1 MKKNLLSVFAVVL
14 TVFCGIFLSCEVGLG
29 DSIDTK
35 VPKVEINSPSADYI
49 VRDEFTISGT
59 WSDDG
64 ELKDIDVVLTNTSTK
79 KKYPEND
86 SFKATIIKEGGKDGG
101 NWTCKINPLSESKIP
116 DGSYEVSVT
125 AIDTAGNKSGA
136 TRGFVI
142 DNTPP
147 LLSLTR
153 PSTKFSDDGS
163 SADSYGQDFSITGS
177 VMDSSNV
184 DSIEVEIYSAEGDD
198 KDQLKKTV
206 TLKNVPPTIDL
217 SVAKWGSETY
227 ESIYGTDKN
236 AGTKKYW
243 CKISVYDSARKIPE
257 EDGDKGNG
265 AAYFYLNNE
274 ISSDVIQTV
283 KLTNAYYILNGTY
296 DVTDE
301 NREIVEKVKSALSQ
315 KQLQKAV
322 FSLNPLNNP
331 SYELSGYTG
340 LYDLKNASGSN
351 QEKGYLN
358 DSSCELMNKTK
369 QTVNISAGLDQIPLD
384 KDTIGIF
391 LQECDKNGNIIENAE
406 KITLLAP
413 WKGQKDSDGNRKILN
428 ELSEEQRSERES
440 KITPVGSYAYKV
452 IVEVNSVIHPELK
465 AGKYYVLGVDCYD
478 QNDNEA
484 NNAGNEY
491 AFKLSATAA
500 APVVKIDGEK
510 SFYANKEFELSG
522 TATVSQ
528 DDLEIELFAYI
539 DSTENEFFASSA
551 DGRINFDKNTGKFS
565 LNVPKSVFEGKSA
578 FTVFVQA
585 GIKSVDG
592 NRGTDQVQV
601 NFDDEAPV
609 ISEISVTPIL
619 EEDNEEVVNGIITVK
634 ANITDNG
641 IINRIEYS
649 LMLENGEES
658 ERIPVSNI
666 SSSGFTVDTT
676 KFEDNKK
683 LTIRIYANDT
693 SGNEGIKTK
702 TVKINQSSDRPKI
715 KFSNIDDKI
724 KTVAEI
730 KNGQKNI
737 FGTDNN
743 HTLIGSVE
751 DDDGIK
757 TIKIF
762 YQKVDVEQVV
772 SGNEIEWN
780 ENSATVIKID
790 AAGSTSF
797 TLKIDSLP
805 KDEGAY
811 LVKVFAED
819 KLSQTSYSTGSS
831 GPFLIAVDNGAP
843 QLAVSNVSGAFQAAN
858 SQFTIT
864 GSIDDSSAEIRC
876 YSDAACSGEGSLIAI
891 SKNAGSDGRFS
902 WNFEEKTGS
911 EGKTLWFK
919 AEDCFGQ
926 SSKQKFSYIVDT
938 LPPKFTIE
946 SVNGESFKDA
956 EKDEAGF
963 VRKYGNNKN
972 YFTLRGTVTDPSEK
986 ADKTDCSGLGESFFY
1001 ILSEN
1006 EPEKDEKGF
1015 YKNVA
1020 SIWKKCAISA
1030 TNAGFEWS
1038 APIDLSSYKE
1048 NVPYTVYLAAI
1059 DNAGNV
1065 SKISENPSA
1074 KIIITLDSESP
1085 EIKTFE
1091 KFEPTK
1097 LVLKARDSG
1106 SGIKDVK
1113 FLRNG
1118 TTVQK
1123 TPEKTTETVTEADS
1137 TTKEFEVYTFI
1148 LEKED
1153 VPEGTSRFRVEVTD
1167 KAGNTKSSDDIEIK
1181 NFAPSLSL
1189 VTDADSNEQ
1198 KNKFLY
1204 SNKDIIVTA
1213 SVKDENQIASLVWR
1227 EGEKISGNVAI
1238 EKNNKK
1244 QELKI
1249 TIPAPA
1255 TDCGETTRIFT
1266 ATNVYGLSSEAEVKY
1281 IFDVTKPEF
1290 KAEYEIDG
1298 NQKYSLFGKSGAQV
1312 KMNAR
1317 DFAEIWFNS
1326 TSLILD
1332 GCFEEATSGIK
1343 SIRYELKNK
1352 DGTILSQGTSLNGS
1366 EKGNFKFFNITV
1378 SDFENSTENH
1388 LKLYA
1393 SDKAGNE
1400 QTAEWIIKV
1409 DSKNPELKENS
1420 LFVDGIIEDA
1430 DKKLSNGK
1438 NDVVIKGSVFDE
1450 LSGIS
1455 KVQLSLDNGK
1465 FEKDAV
1471 LSESEEI
1478 NEKNFEFTVLS
1489 AELSA
1494 GNKTVYAKIFD
1505 NAGNSPEIKL
1515 FDLVIDKKSPTVT
1528 FISPKD
1534 ADSEAKGIQV
1544 NKTITLKGSA
1554 DDKDDF
1560 GDGRFDKVTRIF
1572 YSTDKNSAIENWN
1585 DLKLEIN
1592 GDSNWSAE
1600 FDTAQLSDG
1609 KYFFKAEA
1617 VDKVGNVG
1625 YSEPLE
1631 LEIDQNSDRP
1641 TIKIISLETSGQIV
1655 SNSKISGSVS
1665 DDDGIDGLYY
1675 STDSADLEKTPE
1687 QSSGWK
1693 KLELSSDK
1701 TWSFELLDE
1710 GNYDIYFYAKDLEG
1724 GIFYTKNAGK
1734 LERPFI
1740 QFNSSE
1746 KSDNQNPVR
1755 ISLDKTAPSLKNI
1768 RCAVSSG
1775 TELPIE
1781 ESVWKDPYNFG
1792 INLGNN
1798 SPYLFVQFEIEENVS
1813 MNDSAFDDVK
1823 LSLGNKVLD
1832 LTGKLERT
1840 GDLSSDGKLSYTV
1853 RALDSRNFN
1862 VEGKNTITVTA
1873 TDKSGRTSSKDFN
1886 ATIDNA
1892 APSVSI
1898 DENSIENITGK
1909 CAITGKG
1916 SDPSGISIFNYLIP
1930 TKEQVKTGVTKN
1942 SEGWIPLRTSTG
1954 ETINDYSEPLK
1965 EPQWKI
1971 EFNSS
1976 SFDKPENLESLI
1988 YYATAKNADGS
1999 LKYAEEISGDKNKVN
2014 VPVYFYVEDAT
2025 GNAEVVK
2032 EKIPV
2037 NVRGGI
2043 PTVEVTSHEDF
2054 AKTGSTVILQGSAD
2068 DDEKISSV
2076 RITKVEYS
2084 IDGEITDSTDWK
2096 PIDDLFGTGIVVKGN
2111 ILENPAQIIAEGTR
2125 NWKAGIDVSK
2135 IENKEGAI
2143 KALRFTVESYD
2154 ENGTSSSLAY
2164 PGADSAK
2171 ICQIRIYV
2179 DSGVPGVEK
2188 AYIVGFAS
2196 QPTDIDDIPVWEK
2209 SYSAGMCFSGK
2220 KAKFWYLKTVVT
2232 DDSSMIDVG
2241 LRMQSGNG
2249 YIPAM
2254 KEFESSE
2261 SEVASSNG
2269 TITFGAKTAEYTVFI
2284 PIDVTKEG
2292 NVYATLSLNDGQH
2305 SEVETNYA
2313 FKIDNTAP
2321 TLYSTDNKN
2330 LSAENSENLR
2340 LTSRGENVGL
2350 VNVIENSD
2358 GSYTFGDEIEESGS
2372 SLDFVAVYFKK
2383 PANAEF
2389 GTMERIFNPLFA
2401 TTENQNNKTEIADVK
2416 TDGKVYINS
2425 ENLPALYK
2433 KVTVENSKTDDGK
2446 SKITFAGLGSDFNI
2460 NGKNWNSEISKFGL
2474 VKINGTYH
2482 RISEIEGDS
2491 AIIEDELS
2499 AGETEAEFIYA
2510 LLIDHEVME
2519 GFDST
2524 SETGVSNDDG
2534 DGLVE
2539 MVKRSGSKYKW
2550 TASVY
2555 SDNIPDGPAEIH
2567 VVAFDQAGNSNYG
2580 YVKTSIQNNRPRI
2593 SRVMLATDLNGNGK
2607 FDFYNEKTSILNDL
2621 SDDKTVTSGTQFG
2634 EFVFYSTLKQEN
2646 GSSNKAG
2653 DALAKVTLSGRTFK
2667 IKKDLLVLPEFVG
2680 GNGELGYT
2688 YSLENSKEVVL
2699 PVSGDVAELART
2711 SEELKLADKEGT
2723 EQSAESLIQ
2732 TKDAQK
2738 YGGVFLKMDEN
2749 DPKIVKLDDGSTKYL
2764 AFTFWDKT
2772 NETKPGTDSLWAM
2785 INIPAIIDVKDTE
2798 KPNGTIKPFWWNSK
2812 EDSSFVYDDDGQ
2824 PLGHIDLPG
2833 TGETKPGVSGEVF
2846 INGTSFDDTR
2856 IGEIHIVK
2864 PDGIAGAEGDVKIIW
2879 NENGEWKVS
2888 DGAEIL
2894 SEEEPSQDG
2903 HTVTW
2908 RYKIDMTPY
2917 GIATDKSVKTYVVDA
2932 QKNTQDISSESQQTT
2947 EENPTS
2953 VYKMDFVPYIKS
2965 IYPAVSGSAN
2975 RSRLGKFPVRAGEDM
2990 VIEGMNFAEG
3000 ESYTVNFYKSK
3011 TTADEKT
3018 VVGDAVAAE
3027 TETGTILTAGQIT
3040 VKAPEYSR
3048 WVEVVVGGVATR
3060 NNTNENSGC
3069 NIEEGYVAGAKN
3081 EANKIDN
3088 GFSKANKAGTNF
3100 WTDDRYISV
3109 WNVGTTFDGS
3119 INPHSGVVKKIS
3131 YKNSGTATGSTTTGD
3146 EVGGGAFYNQAG
3158 TNSNLRISRGQH
3170 DRYFSAWS
3178 SNDLKIYGYLSTVGT
3193 KDNVISKNSEASFQA
3208 PGVDQMDYVIV
3219 NGMPYYVMQDNFI
3232 GGDSASVWGPGLFLS
3247 REGMNFD
3254 MSKFQKGNTIEESDT
3269 FAIIERQGSSGAA
3282 AKRDSSSGYDSV
3294 MYQFKNPRIAGAYV
3308 GDETMKYANASTAA
3322 TGVDYIYVSYYDS
3335 YARCLK
3341 FAGYEVA
3348 HNIDK
3353 DNMTELYKW
3362 GNVAEYC
3369 GINPVVHSAPNKSN
3383 AYNSVTESNHMT
3395 DGKTVVAGF
3404 DTTVSNPT
3412 KFKEEAGEW
3421 NDIMVDNTSTSP
3433 IPVIIYYNKTKKCLE
3448 IARGKQSFPIHDGN
3462 IVTKSSDGTDNTG
3475 GITGWTKSTIKPNGA
3490 GDFGRYVSAAMDEA
3504 GNIHAA
3510 AVDASK
3516 NKVYYLY
3523 IKKFGDSYLLD
3534 SSAVIG
3540 TSSGCWTDIEL
3551 TNGGI
3556 STGAKTTTAAKTITS
3571 AVKPVISWINK
3582 GLLDSSEAVQVSCLS
3597 ADDSDGTIWETMT
3610 DPAVYA
3616 ANDQRTSVMAD
3627 VYESKGAVKSP
3638 VAVGFNSDMFAVD
3651 FLRGEE

>member
-1 MKKNLLSVFAVVL
+1 MKKNVLSVFAVIL
-14 TVFCGIFLSCEVGLG
+14 TVFCGFFLSCEVGLG

-35 VPKVEINSPSADYI
+35 APAVEITSPSADYI
-49 VRDEFTISGT
+49 VRDEFTMSGT

-64 ELKDIDVVLTNTSTK
+64 ELKEIDVVLKNTSTK
-79 KKYPEND
+79 KQYPETD

-101 NWTCKINPLSESKIP
+101 IWTCKINPLSESKIP

-125 AIDTAGNKSGA
+125 AIDTAGNKTGA

-163 SADSYGQDFSITGS
+163 SADSYGQDFSIAGS
-177 VMDSSNV
+177 VMDSSDV
-184 DSIEVEIYSAEGDD
+184 DSVEVEIYSAEGDD

-206 TLKNVPPTIDL
+206 VLKNVPPTIDL
-217 SVAKWGSETY
+217 SVAKWGSEAY

-257 EDGDKGNG
+257 EEGDKGNC

-301 NREIVEKVKSALSQ
+301 NREIVEKAKSALSQ

-340 LYDLKNASGSN
+340 LDDLKNASGSN

-510 SFYANKEFELSG
+510 SFYANKEFEISG

-539 DSTENEFFASSA
+539 DSTEDEFFASSA

-585 GIKSVDG
+585 GIKSLDG

-634 ANITDNG
+634 ANISDNG
-641 IINRIEYS
+641 IINKTEYS
-649 LMLENGEES
+649 LMQENGEES
-658 ERIPVSNI
+658 GRILVSNI
-666 SSSGFTVDTT
+666 SSSGFKVDTT
-676 KFEDNKK
+676 KFDDNKE
-683 LTIRIYANDT
+683 LTIKIYATDV
-693 SGNEGIKTK
+693 SGNEGIKLK
-702 TVKINQSSDRPKI
+702 TVKINQSSDSPKI
-715 KFSNIDDKI
+715 KFSNIDDTV

-730 KNGQKNI
+730 KDGQKNI
-737 FGTDNN
+737 LGTDNN

-762 YQKVDVEQVV
+762 YQKIDVEQVV
-772 SGNEIEWN
+772 SGEEIEWN
-780 ENSATVIKID
+780 ESSAIVIEKD

-797 TLKIDSLP
+797 TLKFDGLP

-811 LVKVFAED
+811 LVKVLAED
-819 KLSQTSYSTGSS
+819 KLSQTSYSSGSS
-831 GPFLIAVDNGAP
+831 GPFLVAVDNGAP
-843 QLAVSNVSGAFQAAN
+843 QLAVSTVSGAFQAAN
-858 SQFTIT
+858 SQFTVT

-876 YSDAACSGEGSLIAI
+876 YSDANCSGEGSLIEV
-891 SKNAGSDGRFS
+891 SKDAGNDGRFS

-938 LPPKFTIE
+938 LPPTFTIE
-946 SVNGESFKDA
+946 SVNGESFNEA
-956 EKDEAGF
+956 EKDESGF

-986 ADKTDCSGLGESFFY
+986 DDKTDCSGLGESFFY

-1006 EPEKDEKGF
+1006 EPEKDQKGF

-1020 SIWKKCAISA
+1020 SAWKKCAISP

-1048 NVPYTVYLAAI
+1048 NVPYTVYLAAV

-1065 SKISENPSA
+1065 SVAEKNPSA
-1074 KIIITLDSESP
+1074 KIIITLDSEAP
-1085 EIKTFE
+1085 EIKAFE
-1091 KFEPTK
+1091 KLEPTK
-1097 LVLKARDSG
+1097 FVLKARDSG

-1123 TPEKTTETVTEADS
+1123 IPEKTTETVTEADGAK
-1137 TTKEFEVYTFI
+1137 KEFEVYTFI

-1153 VPEGTSRFRVEVTD
+1153 VPEGTSRFRIEVTD

-1181 NFAPSLSL
+1181 NFAPSISL

-1213 SVKDENQIASLVWR
+1213 TVKDENQIASLDWR
-1227 EGEKISGNVAI
+1227 EGETISGNVAI
-1238 EKNNKK
+1238 EKNNEK
-1244 QELKI
+1244 QDLKI

-1255 TDCGETTRIFT
+1255 NDSGETTRIFT

-1312 KMNAR
+1312 KMNAH

-1326 TSLILD
+1326 TSLMLD
-1332 GCFEEATSGIK
+1332 GCFEESTSGIK

-1366 EKGNFKFFNITV
+1366 EKENYKFFNITV

-1400 QTAEWIIKV
+1400 QTAEWIVKV

-1420 LFVDGIIEDA
+1420 LSVDGIIEDA

-1478 NEKNFEFTVLS
+1478 NGKKFEFTVLS

-1534 ADSEAKGIQV
+1534 ADSEAEGIQV
-1544 NKTITLKGSA
+1544 NKTIALKGSA

-1560 GDGRFDKVTRIF
+1560 GDGRFDKVTKIF
-1572 YSTDKNSAIENWN
+1572 YSTEKNSAIENWN

-1592 GDSNWSAE
+1592 GASNWSAE
-1600 FDTAQLSDG
+1600 FNTARLSDG

-1625 YSEPLE
+1625 YSEPIE

-1641 TIKIISLETSGQIV
+1641 AIKIISLEASGQIV
-1655 SNSKISGSVS
+1655 SNSKISGSVG
-1665 DDDGIDGLYY
+1665 DDDGIDCLYY

-1701 TWSFELLDE
+1701 TWSFELSDE

-1724 GIFYTKNAGK
+1724 GVFYTKNDNK

-1740 QFNSSE
+1740 QFDSSE

-1768 RCAVSSG
+1768 KCAVSSG
-1775 TELPIE
+1775 TELPTE

-1832 LTGKLERT
+1832 LAGKLERT

-1853 RALDSRNFN
+1853 SALDSRNFN
-1862 VEGKNTITVTA
+1862 VEGKTTVTVTA

-1892 APSVSI
+1892 APTVSI

-1909 CAITGKG
+1909 CAITGNG

-1930 TKEQVKTGVTKN
+1930 TKEQAKTGVTKN
-1942 SEGWIPLRTSTG
+1942 SEGWIPLKTSTG

-1976 SFDKPENLESLI
+1976 SFEKTENLGSLI

-1999 LKYAEEISGDKNKVN
+1999 LNYAEEVSGDKNKVN
-2014 VPVYFYVEDAT
+2014 VPIYFYVEDAT

-2032 EKIPV
+2032 EKVPV

-2054 AKTGSTVILQGSAD
+2054 AKTGSSVILQGSAD

-2076 RITKVEYS
+2076 RITKVEYAV
-2084 IDGEITDSTDWK
+2084 DGEITDSTDWQ
-2096 PIDDLFGTGIVVKGN
+2096 PIDDLSETGIVVKGS
-2111 ILENPAQIIAEGTR
+2111 ISENPAQIIAEGTR

-2135 IENKEGAI
+2135 IKIENAVI

-2154 ENGTSSSLAY
+2154 ENGTSSSFAY
-2164 PGADSAK
+2164 PDADSAE

-2179 DSGVPGVEK
+2179 DSGVPSVGK
-2188 AYIVGFAS
+2188 AYIVGFDS
-2196 QPTDIDDIPVWEK
+2196 QPEGADEVPVWEK

-2232 DDSSMIDVG
+2232 DDSSVIDVG
-2241 LRMQSGNG
+2241 LSMQSGNG
-2249 YIPAM
+2249 YISAM
-2254 KEFESSE
+2254 KEFDSSE
-2261 SEVASSNG
+2261 SEAARSNG

-2284 PIDVTKEG
+2284 PIDVKEEG

-2305 SEVETNYA
+2305 SGVETNYA

-2321 TLYSTDNKN
+2321 ALYGTDNKK
-2330 LSAENSENLR
+2330 LAAENPGNLR

-2350 VNVIENSD
+2350 VNVVENSD
-2358 GSYTFGDEIEESGS
+2358 GSYTFGDELEESGS

-2389 GTMERIFNPLFA
+2389 GTTERIFNPLFA
-2401 TTENQNNKTEIADVK
+2401 TTETQNNKTEVADVK
-2416 TDGKVYINS
+2416 SDGKVYINS

-2433 KVTVENSKTDDGK
+2433 KATVENSEPNDGK

-2460 NGKNWNSEISKFGL
+2460 NGKNWNPEISKFGL

-2667 IKKDLLVLPEFVG
+2667 VKKDLLVLPEFVG

-2688 YSLENSKEVVL
+2688 YSLENSKEVAL
-2699 PVSGDVAELART
+2699 PINGDVIELART
-2711 SEELKLADKEGT
+2711 SEKLNLADKKGT
-2723 EQSAESLIQ
+2723 KQSAESLVQ
-2732 TKDAQK
+2732 TDDAQK

-2749 DPKIVKLDDGSTKYL
+2749 DQEIVKLDDGSTKYL

-2772 NETKPGTDSLWAM
+2772 DETNPGTNSLWAM

-2833 TGETKPGVSGEVF
+2833 AGETKPGVSGEIF

-2864 PDGIAGAEGDVKIIW
+2864 PNGTVGGEGDVNIIW
-2879 NENGEWKVS
+2879 NEDGEWKTS
-2888 DGAEIL
+2888 EDAEIL

-2903 HTVTW
+2903 HTITW

-2932 QKNTQDISSESQQTT
+2932 QANTQDISSESQQTT
-2947 EENPTS
+2947 GEKPTC
-2953 VYKMDFVPYIKS
+2953 VYNMDFVPYIKS
-2965 IYPAVSGSAN
+2965 IYPVGGSAN

-2990 VIEGMNFAEG
+2990 VIEGMNFAKG
-3000 ESYTVNFYKSK
+3000 ASYTVNFYKSK
-3011 TTADEKT
+3011 TTADGKN
-3018 VVGDAVAAE
+3018 VVGDAVTAE
-3027 TETGTILTAGQIT
+3027 TKTGTIEKDGQIT
-3040 VKAPEYSR
+3040 VKSPEYSR

-3081 EANKIDN
+3081 EANKNEIDN

-3109 WNVGTTFDGS
+3109 WNVGTTFDKSYNPIMGTMEKLTKSDSKYMNNEKYGKNANTALPDNTLYGYWAADDNMVWDNILGKERAYSLFGS
-3119 INPHSGVVKKIS
+3119 ADAAMENSASQLDTCVIS
-3131 YKNSGTATGSTTTGD
+3131 APSTSKDNGQVFVAFLDNKLLNSGTYGPGLVLMRD
-3146 EVGGGAFYNQAG
+3146 
-3158 TNSNLRISRGQH
+3158 GQKMKAQ
-3170 DRYFSAWS
+3170 D
-3178 SNDLKIYGYLSTVGT
+3178 T
-3193 KDNVISKNSEASFQA
+3193 SKYKYSVE
-3208 PGVDQMDYVIV
+3208 Y
-3219 NGMPYYVMQDNFI
+3219 I
-3232 GGDSASVWGPGLFLS
+3232 GGDK
-3247 REGMNFD
+3247 MKNQ
-3254 MSKFQKGNTIEESDT
+3254 FQNIK
-3269 FAIIERQGSSGAA
+3269 
-3282 AKRDSSSGYDSV
+3282 
-3294 MYQFKNPRIAGAYV
+3294 IAGAY
-3308 GDETMKYANASTAA
+3308 AASSK
-3322 TGVDYIYVSYYDS
+3322 G
-3335 YARCLK
+3335 
-3341 FAGYEVA
+3341 
-3348 HNIDK
+3348 
-3353 DNMTELYKW
+3353 
-3362 GNVAEYC
+3362 
-3369 GINPVVHSAPNKSN
+3369 
-3383 AYNSVTESNHMT
+3383 
-3395 DGKTVVAGF
+3395 
-3404 DTTVSNPT
+3404 
-3412 KFKEEAGEW
+3412 
-3421 NDIMVDNTSTSP
+3421 
-3433 IPVIIYYNKTKKCLE
+3433 
-3448 IARGKQSFPIHDGN
+3448 
-3462 IVTKSSDGTDNTG
+3462 DGTDNFHVYISYYDAYSHCLKYGKIELKPNIDTSNSTDLVAQYTFAADSSVANKFVVDGKDDKDSGGDVGKWSDIKVLFEKG
-3475 GITGWTKSTIKPNGA
+3475 GIPVPVVAYYVSKSSTSGILRLAKGTSTAPLLNDNTNWTYKDVNSPSGVR
-3490 GDFGRYVSAAMDEA
+3490 DFGRYVSME
-3504 GNIHAA
+3504 I
-3510 AVDASK
+3510 
-3516 NKVYYLY
+3516 
-3523 IKKFGDSYLLD
+3523 D
-3534 SSAVIG
+3534 SSGGLHIVCQDAIAGVLYYGYFADGIAENPTG
-3540 TSSGCWTDIEL
+3540 GWKKIDATSSVGRWTDIKL
-3551 TNGGI
+3551 AD
-3556 STGAKTTTAAKTITS
+3556 SSKTGLDAKPVVTYMDATKLDTTQ
-3571 AVKPVISWINK
+3571 AVKVAFVEDETWESMTAPSEKQAGSQYKMSLVVDVLDEEKKSNK
-3582 GLLDSSEAVQVSCLS
+3582 L
-3597 ADDSDGTIWETMT
+3597 
-3610 DPAVYA
+3610 
-3616 ANDQRTSVMAD
+3616 
-3627 VYESKGAVKSP
+3627 
-3638 VAVGFNSDMFAVD
+3638 AVGFNSDMFAVD

>member
-217 SVAKWGSETY
+217 SVAKWGSEAY

-257 EDGDKGNG
+257 EEGDKGNG

-340 LYDLKNASGSN
+340 LDDLKNASGSN
-351 QEKGYLN
+351 QETGYLN

-551 DGRINFDKNTGKFS
+551 DGRINFDKNTGNFS

-585 GIKSVDG
+585 GIKGVDG

-641 IINRIEYS
+641 IINRTEYS
-649 LMLENGEES
+649 LILENGEES
-658 ERIPVSNI
+658 ERITVSNI

-683 LTIRIYANDT
+683 LTIKIYANDT

-702 TVKINQSSDRPKI
+702 TVKINQSSDSPKI

-737 FGTDNN
+737 LGTDNN

-757 TIKIF
+757 IIKIF

-780 ENSATVIKID
+780 ENSATVIEIG

-797 TLKIDSLP
+797 TLKFDKLP

-811 LVKVFAED
+811 LVKVLAED
-819 KLSQTSYSTGSS
+819 KLSQTSYSSGSS
-831 GPFLIAVDNGAP
+831 GPFLVAVDNGAP

-876 YSDAACSGEGSLIAI
+876 YSDADCSGEGSLIAI

-938 LPPKFTIE
+938 LPPTFTIE

-986 ADKTDCSGLGESFFY
+986 ADKTDCSGLGENFFY

-1020 SIWKKCAISA
+1020 STWKKCAISA
-1030 TNAGFEWS
+1030 TTAGFEWS

-1048 NVPYTVYLAAI
+1048 NVPYTVYLAAV

-1106 SGIKDVK
+1106 SGIKDVN

-1118 TTVQK
+1118 TTVEK
-1123 TPEKTTETVTEADS
+1123 TPEKTTETVTEADG

-1213 SVKDENQIASLVWR
+1213 SVKDENQISSLVWR

-1326 TSLILD
+1326 TSLMLD

-1420 LFVDGIIEDA
+1420 LSVDGIIEDA

-1465 FEKDAV
+1465 FEKDAD

-1505 NAGNSPEIKL
+1505 NAGNSSEIKL

-1600 FDTAQLSDG
+1600 FNTAQLSDG

-1740 QFNSSE
+1740 QFDSSE

-1768 RCAVSSG
+1768 KCAVSSG

-1832 LTGKLERT
+1832 LAGKLERT

-1916 SDPSGISIFNYLIP
+1916 SDPSGISTFNYLIP

-1942 SEGWIPLRTSTG
+1942 SDGWIPLRTSTG

-1976 SFDKPENLESLI
+1976 SFEKPENLESLI
-1988 YYATAKNADGS
+1988 YYATAKNSDGS

-2032 EKIPV
+2032 EKVPV

-2084 IDGEITDSTDWK
+2084 IEGEITDSTDWK
-2096 PIDDLFGTGIVVKGN
+2096 PIDDLSGTGIVVKGN
-2111 ILENPAQIIAEGTR
+2111 ISENPAHIIAEGTR

-2135 IENKEGAI
+2135 IKIEETAI

-2164 PGADSAK
+2164 PDADSAK

-2179 DSGVPGVEK
+2179 DSGVPGVGK
-2188 AYIVGFAS
+2188 AYIVGFDS
-2196 QPTDIDDIPVWEK
+2196 QPTDRDSVPVWEK

-2232 DDSSMIDVG
+2232 DDSSVIDVG

-2254 KEFESSE
+2254 KEFDSSE
-2261 SEVASSNG
+2261 SEAASSNG

-2305 SEVETNYA
+2305 SGVEKNYA

-2358 GSYTFGDEIEESGS
+2358 GSYTFGDELEESGS

-2383 PANAEF
+2383 PANAKF
-2389 GTMERIFNPLFA
+2389 STTERIFNPLFA
-2401 TTENQNNKTEIADVK
+2401 TTETQNNKTEIADVK

-2425 ENLPALYK
+2425 EKLPALYK
-2433 KVTVENSKTDDGK
+2433 KVTVENSDSDAGK

-2460 NGKNWNSEISKFGL
+2460 NGRNWNPEISKFGL

-2491 AIIEDELS
+2491 AIIEDEFS

-2688 YSLENSKEVVL
+2688 YSLENSTEVVL
-2699 PVSGDVAELART
+2699 PVKGEVTGLART
-2711 SEELKLADKEGT
+2711 SEELKLADKKGT
-2723 EQSAESLIQ
+2723 KQSAESLIQ

-2749 DPKIVKLDDGSTKYL
+2749 DPKIVDLDNGSTKYL

-2772 NETKPGTDSLWAM
+2772 DETKSGTDSLWAM

-2879 NENGEWKVS
+2879 HENAEWKVS

-2903 HTVTW
+2903 HTITW

-2932 QKNTQDISSESQQTT
+2932 QANTQDISSESQQTT

-3011 TTADEKT
+3011 TTADGKT
-3018 VVGDAVAAE
+3018 VVGDAVTAE
-3027 TETGTILTAGQIT
+3027 TETGKISTAGQIT

-3060 NNTNENSGC
+3060 NNKNENSGC

-3081 EANKIDN
+3081 EANEIDN

-3109 WNVGTTFDGS
+3109 WNVGTTFADSYNPIMGTMEKLTNSDSKYMNNEKYGKNANIALPDNTLYGYWAADDNMVWDNILGKQRAYSLFGS
-3119 INPHSGVVKKIS
+3119 ANAAMENSASQLDTCVIS
-3131 YKNSGTATGSTTTGD
+3131 VPSTSSDNGQVFVAFLDNKLLNSGTYGPGLVLMRD
-3146 EVGGGAFYNQAG
+3146 
-3158 TNSNLRISRGQH
+3158 GQKMNAQ
-3170 DRYFSAWS
+3170 D
-3178 SNDLKIYGYLSTVGT
+3178 T
-3193 KDNVISKNSEASFQA
+3193 SKYKYSVE
-3208 PGVDQMDYVIV
+3208 Y
-3219 NGMPYYVMQDNFI
+3219 I
-3232 GGDSASVWGPGLFLS
+3232 GGDK
-3247 REGMNFD
+3247 MKNQ
-3254 MSKFQKGNTIEESDT
+3254 FQNIK
-3269 FAIIERQGSSGAA
+3269 
-3282 AKRDSSSGYDSV
+3282 
-3294 MYQFKNPRIAGAYV
+3294 IAGAY
-3308 GDETMKYANASTAA
+3308 AASSK
-3322 TGVDYIYVSYYDS
+3322 G
-3335 YARCLK
+3335 
-3341 FAGYEVA
+3341 
-3348 HNIDK
+3348 
-3353 DNMTELYKW
+3353 
-3362 GNVAEYC
+3362 
-3369 GINPVVHSAPNKSN
+3369 
-3383 AYNSVTESNHMT
+3383 
-3395 DGKTVVAGF
+3395 
-3404 DTTVSNPT
+3404 
-3412 KFKEEAGEW
+3412 
-3421 NDIMVDNTSTSP
+3421 
-3433 IPVIIYYNKTKKCLE
+3433 
-3448 IARGKQSFPIHDGN
+3448 
-3462 IVTKSSDGTDNTG
+3462 DGTDNFHVYISYYDAYSHCLKYG
-3475 GITGWTKSTIKPNGA
+3475 KIELKPNIDTSNSTDLVAQHTFAADSSVANKFVVDGVDDKNSGGDVGKWSDIKVLLEKGGTPVPVVA
-3490 GDFGRYVSAAMDEA
+3490 YYVSKSSTSGILRLAKGTSTAPLHNDDTNWTYKDVNSPSGVRDFGRYVSME
-3504 GNIHAA
+3504 I
-3510 AVDASK
+3510 
-3516 NKVYYLY
+3516 
-3523 IKKFGDSYLLD
+3523 D
-3534 SSAVIG
+3534 SSGGLHIVCQDAIAGVLYYGYFADGIAENPTG
-3540 TSSGCWTDIEL
+3540 GWKKIDATSSVGRWADIKL
-3551 TNGGI
+3551 AD
-3556 STGAKTTTAAKTITS
+3556 SSKTGLDAKPVVTYMDATKLDTTQ
-3571 AVKPVISWINK
+3571 AVKVAFVEDETWESMTAPSEKQAGSQYKMSLVVDVLDKNNK
-3582 GLLDSSEAVQVSCLS
+3582 SNKL
-3597 ADDSDGTIWETMT
+3597 
-3610 DPAVYA
+3610 
-3616 ANDQRTSVMAD
+3616 
-3627 VYESKGAVKSP
+3627 
-3638 VAVGFNSDMFAVD
+3638 AVGFNSDMFAVD

>member
-35 VPKVEINSPSADYI
+35 VPTVEINSPSADYI
-49 VRDEFTISGT
+49 VRDEFTISGI

-217 SVAKWGSETY
+217 SVAKWGSEVY

-257 EDGDKGNG
+257 EEGDKGNC

-296 DVTDE
+296 DITDE

-340 LYDLKNASGSN
+340 LDDLKNASGSN

-551 DGRINFDKNTGKFS
+551 DGRINFDKNTGNFS

-641 IINRIEYS
+641 IINRTEYS

-737 FGTDNN
+737 LGTDNN

-772 SGNEIEWN
+772 SDKEIEWN
-780 ENSATVIKID
+780 EIPGID

-797 TLKIDSLP
+797 TLKFDKLP

-811 LVKVFAED
+811 LVKVLAED
-819 KLSQTSYSTGSS
+819 KLSQTSYSSGSS
-831 GPFLIAVDNGAP
+831 GPFLVAVDNGAP

-876 YSDAACSGEGSLIAI
+876 YSGADCSGEGSLIAI

-911 EGKTLWFK
+911 KGKTLWFK

-972 YFTLRGTVTDPSEK
+972 YFTLRGTATDPSEK

-1020 SIWKKCAISA
+1020 STWKKCAISA

-1038 APIDLSSYKE
+1038 APIDLSLYKE
-1048 NVPYTVYLAAI
+1048 NIPYTVYLAAI

-1118 TTVQK
+1118 TTVEK
-1123 TPEKTTETVTEADS
+1123 IPEKTTETVTEADG

-1213 SVKDENQIASLVWR
+1213 SVKDENQISSLVWR

-1238 EKNNKK
+1238 EKNNEK

-1298 NQKYSLFGKSGAQV
+1298 NKKYSLFGKSGAQV

-1326 TSLILD
+1326 TSLMLD

-1378 SDFENSTENH
+1378 SDFENSTENY

-1420 LFVDGIIEDA
+1420 LSVDGIIEDA

-1534 ADSEAKGIQV
+1534 ADSDADGIQV

-1572 YSTDKNSAIENWN
+1572 YSTDKNSAIKNWN

-1592 GDSNWSAE
+1592 GDSNWSSE

-1617 VDKVGNVG
+1617 IDKVGNVG

-1740 QFNSSE
+1740 QFDSSE

-1768 RCAVSSG
+1768 KCAVSSG

-1916 SDPSGISIFNYLIP
+1916 SDPSGISTFNYLIP
-1930 TKEQVKTGVTKN
+1930 TKEQAKTGVTKN

-1976 SFDKPENLESLI
+1976 SFEKPENLESLI

-2032 EKIPV
+2032 EKVPV

-2054 AKTGSTVILQGSAD
+2054 AKTGSTVILQGSTD

-2084 IDGEITDSTDWK
+2084 IDGKITDSTDWK
-2096 PIDDLFGTGIVVKGN
+2096 PIDDLSGTGIVVKGN
-2111 ILENPAQIIAEGTR
+2111 ISENPAQIIAEGTK

-2164 PGADSAK
+2164 PDADSAK
-2171 ICQIRIYV
+2171 ICQIRINV
-2179 DSGVPGVEK
+2179 DSGVPGVGN

-2196 QPTDIDDIPVWEK
+2196 QPTDRDSVPVWEK

-2232 DDSSMIDVG
+2232 DDSSVIDVG

-2254 KEFESSE
+2254 KEFDSSE

-2305 SEVETNYA
+2305 SGVETNYA

-2321 TLYSTDNKN
+2321 TLYSTDGI
-2330 LSAENSENLR
+2330 STETMEHADSLR
-2340 LTSRGENVGL
+2340 LMSLGKPVGTENV
-2350 VNVIENSD
+2350 VENSD
-2358 GSYTFGDEIEESGS
+2358 GYYTFGDELDESGS
-2372 SLDFVAVYFKK
+2372 GLAYVAFYFKK
-2383 PANAEF
+2383 AAAGTSSARVYSPMYGRDSGHDNRVELSGSRAE
-2389 GTMERIFNPLFA
+2389 NS
-2401 TTENQNNKTEIADVK
+2401 
-2416 TDGKVYINS
+2416 VYINDDG
-2425 ENLPALYK
+2425 LPALVK
-2433 KVTVENSKTDDGK
+2433 TVTVATDGDGK
-2446 SKITFAGLGSDFNI
+2446 STVTFSGLGGNRNI
-2460 NGKNWNSEISKFGL
+2460 RTPGAESFGL
-2474 VKINGTYH
+2474 VKIGGAYH
-2482 RISEIEGDS
+2482 KIASITGDV
-2491 AIIEDELS
+2491 AVLADEVDS
-2499 AGETEAEFIYA
+2499 KYTSAEFIYA
-2510 LLIDHEVME
+2510 MLVDHQITE
-2519 GFDST
+2519 GFNSDGT
-2524 SETGVSNDDG
+2524 VSNDDG

-2539 MVKRSGSKYKW
+2539 MVKQTGSKYRW
-2550 TASVY
+2550 TASLY
-2555 SDNIPDGPAEIH
+2555 SDNIPDGPVEIH
-2567 VVAFDQAGNSNYG
+2567 VVAFDEAGNINSG
-2580 YVKTSIQNNRPRI
+2580 YVKTSVQNNRPRLA
-2593 SRVMLATDLNGNGK
+2593 RLYLATDLNGNGK
-2607 FDFYNEKTSILNDL
+2607 FDYYNENSSGPVL
-2621 SDDKTVTSGTQFG
+2621 STDSEKATANGTEYG
-2634 EFVFYSTLKQEN
+2634 ELSFYSL
-2646 GSSNKAG
+2646 
-2653 DALAKVTLSGRTFK
+2653 LAADGKVQGNAVLSPNRCGFVASDK
-2667 IKKDLLVLPEFVG
+2667 MLVLTEIVG
-2680 GNGELGYT
+2680 GNGELKYAYT
-2688 YSLENSKEVVL
+2688 
-2699 PVSGDVAELART
+2699 VSGDNAESSAVGVTTKNADGSNLLELKSTAADLEIADKKGTAGTIAELLNEKILVDGTHTLTADAGGISGAYHGFIIGKETLGNYESWKGVAKNYRWFGVT
-2711 SEELKLADKEGT
+2711 YWDSTEETVQGENSLYALLKIPVVVNVE
-2723 EQSAESLIQ
+2723 
-2732 TKDAQK
+2732 
-2738 YGGVFLKMDEN
+2738 
-2749 DPKIVKLDDGSTKYL
+2749 DDISPE
-2764 AFTFWDKT
+2764 A
-2772 NETKPGTDSLWAM
+2772 S
-2785 INIPAIIDVKDTE
+2785 IR
-2798 KPNGTIKPFWWNSK
+2798 PFWWKSK
-2812 EDSSFVYDDDGQ
+2812 DDASFVYDEDGQ

-2833 TGETKPGVSGEVF
+2833 GTETKPGVSGRVY
-2846 INGTSFDDTR
+2846 IDGTAYDETR
-2856 IGEIHIVK
+2856 LGKLYLTE
-2864 PDGIAGAEGDVKIIW
+2864 PDKTEYQIAEYKEGVWITNPAEFSASVT
-2879 NENGEWKVS
+2879 WKNIKSVS
-2888 DGAEIL
+2888 VETVT
-2894 SEEEPSQDG
+2894 EPSQKG
-2903 HTVTW
+2903 HRVNF
-2908 RYKIDMTPY
+2908 RVEIDMTPC
-2917 GIATDKSVKTYVVDA
+2917 GVKTEQTVDVIA
-2932 QKNTQDISSESQQTT
+2932 EDAAATANKSAGSTVQTT
-2947 EENPTS
+2947 EEMQTPH
-2953 VYKMDFVPYIKS
+2953 YGMDFVPYIKS
-2965 IYPAVSGSAN
+2965 IYPVASGSAN

-3011 TTADEKT
+3011 TTTDGKT

-3027 TETGTILTAGQIT
+3027 TETGEISTAGQIT

-3060 NNTNENSGC
+3060 NNTNENNGC

-3109 WNVGTTFDGS
+3109 WNVGTTFADSYNPIMGTMEKLANSDSKYLNDEKYGKNANTALPDNTLYGYWAADDNMVWDNILGKQRAYSLFGS
-3119 INPHSGVVKKIS
+3119 ANAAMENSASQLDTCVIS
-3131 YKNSGTATGSTTTGD
+3131 VPSTSKDNGQVFVAFLDNKLLNSGTYGPGLVLMRD
-3146 EVGGGAFYNQAG
+3146 
-3158 TNSNLRISRGQH
+3158 GQKMKAQ
-3170 DRYFSAWS
+3170 D
-3178 SNDLKIYGYLSTVGT
+3178 T
-3193 KDNVISKNSEASFQA
+3193 SKYKYSVE
-3208 PGVDQMDYVIV
+3208 Y
-3219 NGMPYYVMQDNFI
+3219 I
-3232 GGDSASVWGPGLFLS
+3232 GGDK
-3247 REGMNFD
+3247 MKNQ
-3254 MSKFQKGNTIEESDT
+3254 FQNIK
-3269 FAIIERQGSSGAA
+3269 
-3282 AKRDSSSGYDSV
+3282 
-3294 MYQFKNPRIAGAYV
+3294 IAGAYASSSK
-3308 GDETMKYANASTAA
+3308 GDGTDNFH
-3322 TGVDYIYVSYYDS
+3322 VYISYYDAYS
-3335 YARCLK
+3335 HCLK
-3341 FAGYEVA
+3341 YGKIELKP
-3348 HNIDK
+3348 NLDK
-3353 DNMTELYKW
+3353 DNSTDLVAQHTFAADSSVANKFVVDGKDDKDSGGDVGKW
-3362 GNVAEYC
+3362 SDIKVLLEKGGTPV
-3369 GINPVVHSAPNKSN
+3369 PVV
-3383 AYNSVTESNHMT
+3383 AY
-3395 DGKTVVAGF
+3395 
-3404 DTTVSNPT
+3404 
-3412 KFKEEAGEW
+3412 
-3421 NDIMVDNTSTSP
+3421 
-3433 IPVIIYYNKTKKCLE
+3433 Y
-3448 IARGKQSFPIHDGN
+3448 
-3462 IVTKSSDGTDNTG
+3462 VTKSSTSGILRLAKGTSTAPLLNDDTN
-3475 GITGWTKSTIKPNGA
+3475 WTYKDVNSPSGVR
-3490 GDFGRYVSAAMDEA
+3490 DFGRYVSME
-3504 GNIHAA
+3504 I
-3510 AVDASK
+3510 
-3516 NKVYYLY
+3516 
-3523 IKKFGDSYLLD
+3523 D
-3534 SSAVIG
+3534 SSGGLHIVCQDAIAGVLYYGYFADGIAENPTG
-3540 TSSGCWTDIEL
+3540 GWKKIDATSSVGRWTDIKL
-3551 TNGGI
+3551 AD
-3556 STGAKTTTAAKTITS
+3556 SSKTGLDAKPVVTYMDATKLDTTQ
-3571 AVKPVISWINK
+3571 AVKVAFVEDETWESMTAPSEKQAGSQYKMSLVVDVLDKNNK
-3582 GLLDSSEAVQVSCLS
+3582 SNKL
-3597 ADDSDGTIWETMT
+3597 
-3610 DPAVYA
+3610 
-3616 ANDQRTSVMAD
+3616 
-3627 VYESKGAVKSP
+3627 
-3638 VAVGFNSDMFAVD
+3638 AVGFNSDMFAVD

>member
-35 VPKVEINSPSADYI
+35 VPTVEINSPSADYI

-217 SVAKWGSETY
+217 SVAKWGSEAY

-257 EDGDKGNG
+257 EEGDKGNC

-340 LYDLKNASGSN
+340 LDDLKNASGSN
-351 QEKGYLN
+351 QEKSYLN

-484 NNAGNEY
+484 NNDGNEY
-491 AFKLSATAA
+491 AFILSATAA

-539 DSTENEFFASSA
+539 DSTEGEFFASSA

-585 GIKSVDG
+585 GIKGVDG

-641 IINRIEYS
+641 IINRTEYS
-649 LMLENGEES
+649 LILENGEES

-676 KFEDNKK
+676 KFQDNKK
-683 LTIRIYANDT
+683 LTIKIYANDT

-737 FGTDNN
+737 LGTDNN

-757 TIKIF
+757 TIQIF

-772 SGNEIEWN
+772 SGKEIEWN
-780 ENSATVIKID
+780 ENSATVIETD

-797 TLKIDSLP
+797 TLKFDSLP

-819 KLSQTSYSTGSS
+819 KLSQTSYSSGSS
-831 GPFLIAVDNGAP
+831 GPFLVAVDNGAP

-876 YSDAACSGEGSLIAI
+876 YSDADCSVEGSLIAI

-946 SVNGESFKDA
+946 SVNGESFNDA
-956 EKDEAGF
+956 EKDESGF

-1006 EPEKDEKGF
+1006 EPEKDEKNEKGF

-1020 SIWKKCAISA
+1020 STWKKCAMSA

-1048 NVPYTVYLAAI
+1048 NVPYTVYLAAV

-1118 TTVQK
+1118 TTVEK
-1123 TPEKTTETVTEADS
+1123 TPEKTTETVTEADG

-1167 KAGNTKSSDDIEIK
+1167 KAGNIKSSDDIEIK
-1181 NFAPSLSL
+1181 NFAPNLSL

-1213 SVKDENQIASLVWR
+1213 SVKDENQISSLVWR

-1238 EKNNKK
+1238 EKNNEK

-1249 TIPAPA
+1249 KIPAPA

-1326 TSLILD
+1326 TSLMLD

-1420 LFVDGIIEDA
+1420 LSVDGIIEDA

-1534 ADSEAKGIQV
+1534 ADSETKGIQV

-1693 KLELSSDK
+1693 KLEFSSDK

-1740 QFNSSE
+1740 QFDSSE

-1768 RCAVSSG
+1768 KCAVSSG

-1832 LTGKLERT
+1832 LAGKLERT
-1840 GDLSSDGKLSYTV
+1840 GDLSSYGKLAYTV

-1942 SEGWIPLRTSTG
+1942 SEGWIPLKTSTG

-1976 SFDKPENLESLI
+1976 SFEKPENLESLI
-1988 YYATAKNADGS
+1988 YYATAKNSDGS

-2032 EKIPV
+2032 EKVPV

-2054 AKTGSTVILQGSAD
+2054 AKTGSTVILQGIAD

-2076 RITKVEYS
+2076 RITKVEYT
-2084 IDGEITDSTDWK
+2084 IEGEITDSTDWK
-2096 PIDDLFGTGIVVKGN
+2096 PIDDLSGTGIVVKGN

-2135 IENKEGAI
+2135 IKNKETAI

-2164 PGADSAK
+2164 PDADSAK

-2179 DSGVPGVEK
+2179 DSGVPKVEK
-2188 AYIVGFAS
+2188 AYIVGFDS
-2196 QPTDIDDIPVWEK
+2196 QPVGVDGIPVWEK

-2220 KAKFWYLKTVVT
+2220 KAKYWYLKTVVT
-2232 DDSSMIDVG
+2232 DESSVIDVG

-2254 KEFESSE
+2254 KEFDSSE

-2269 TITFGAKTAEYTVFI
+2269 TITLGAKTAEYTVFI

-2305 SEVETNYA
+2305 SGVETNYA

-2330 LSAENSENLR
+2330 LSAENPENLR

-2383 PANAEF
+2383 PANADF
-2389 GTMERIFNPLFA
+2389 GTTERIFNPLFA
-2401 TTENQNNKTEIADVK
+2401 TTETQNNKTEIADVK
-2416 TDGKVYINS
+2416 SAGKVYINS

-2433 KVTVENSKTDDGK
+2433 KVTVENSDSDAGK

-2460 NGKNWNSEISKFGL
+2460 NGKNWNSKISKFGL

-2482 RISEIEGDS
+2482 RISEIEDDS

-2555 SDNIPDGPAEIH
+2555 SDNIPDGSAEIH

-2699 PVSGDVAELART
+2699 PVSGEVTGLART
-2711 SEELKLADKEGT
+2711 SEELNLADKKGT
-2723 EQSAESLIQ
+2723 EQSAKSLIQ
-2732 TKDAQK
+2732 TKNAQK

-2749 DPKIVKLDDGSTKYL
+2749 DPKIVELDDGSTKYL

-2772 NETKPGTDSLWAM
+2772 DETKPGIDSLWAM

-2864 PDGIAGAEGDVKIIW
+2864 PNGVVGAEGDVKIIW

-2932 QKNTQDISSESQQTT
+2932 QANTQDISSESQQTT

-2965 IYPAVSGSAN
+2965 IYPADSGSAN
-2975 RSRLGKFPVRAGEDM
+2975 RSRLGKFPVRAGEGM

-3000 ESYTVNFYKSK
+3000 KSYTVNFYKSK
-3011 TTADEKT
+3011 TTADGKT

-3027 TETGTILTAGQIT
+3027 TKTGTILTAGQIT

-3060 NNTNENSGC
+3060 NNTNENNGC

-3081 EANKIDN
+3081 EANEIDN

-3109 WNVGTTFDGS
+3109 WNVETSLPGS
-3119 INPHSGVVKKIS
+3119 INPHSGAIKKVDK
-3131 YKNSGTATGSTTTGD
+3131 YNSGSGAGSQSGNGWNAAPAP
-3146 EVGGGAFYNQAG
+3146 GGGQLYKQDGYSSAVDPVENMNDSYYAA
-3158 TNSNLRISRGQH
+3158 ISS
-3170 DRYFSAWS
+3170 D
-3178 SNDLKIYGYLSTVGT
+3178 DLKLYGYVSGKEYSTGHG
-3193 KDNVISKNSEASFQA
+3193 DNIAFNSSEVAYVA
-3208 PGVDQMDYVIV
+3208 PVDEMDYTIV
-3219 NGMPYYVMQDNFI
+3219 NGVPYYVMQDNGL
-3232 GGDSASVWGPGLFLS
+3232 GGASGSVWGLGLCMM
-3247 REGMNFD
+3247 REGIWYDRTYFNPYG
-3254 MSKFQKGNTIEESDT
+3254 GNTIEEAKLP
-3269 FAIIERQGSSGAA
+3269 FFVERQGYNVASH
-3282 AKRDSSSGYDSV
+3282 KRDSSTGYDSIL
-3294 MYQFKNPRIAGAYV
+3294 YQFKNPRIAGWYNKNDSLLYTKV
-3308 GDETMKYANASTAA
+3308 NGDKSVS
-3322 TGVDYIYVSYYDS
+3322 GVDYIYISYYDS
-3335 YARCLK
+3335 YAKCLK
-3341 FAGYEVA
+3341 YAAYRIGHRFASNDGKYANSALKDWGKIDVA
-3348 HNIDK
+3348 DNIDI
-3353 DNMTELYKW
+3353 
-3362 GNVAEYC
+3362 VAEMT
-3369 GINPVVHSAPNKSN
+3369 SSPNTVGNQPAQK
-3383 AYNSVTESNHMT
+3383 TFDHMT
-3395 DGKTVVAGF
+3395 DGAAVVAGNE
-3404 DTTVSNPT
+3404 TTSNSPT
-3412 KFKEEAGEW
+3412 YTEIAGEW
-3421 NDIMVDNTSTSP
+3421 SDIFVDSTTASDP
-3433 IPVIIYYNKTKKCLE
+3433 RPVIIYYNKTKKCLE
-3448 IARGKQSFPIHDGN
+3448 VAYGNNSFPQ
-3462 IVTKSSDGTDNTG
+3462 KTDEWIKTP
-3475 GITGWTKSTIKPNGA
+3475 IKPTGVNS
-3490 GDFGRYVSAAMDEA
+3490 DFGRYVSAAMDSK
-3504 GNIHAA
+3504 GNLHVAA
-3510 AVDASK
+3510 QDADK
-3516 NKVYYLY
+3516 AKLYYLY
-3523 IKKFGDSYLLD
+3523 LEKSGSTYSVKNSVAVD
-3534 SSAVIG
+3534 SSNGAG
-3540 TSSGCWTDIEL
+3540 RWTDIEL
-3551 TNGGI
+3551 TNPEG
-3556 STGAKTTTAAKTITS
+3556 TTLAEI
-3571 AVKPVISWINK
+3571 KPVISYIDTSYLGTQSGIKVAW
-3582 GLLDSSEAVQVSCLS
+3582 LESV
-3597 ADDSDGTIWETMT
+3597 SDGNISFEAMT
-3610 DPAVYA
+3610 DPANYA
-3616 ANDQRTSVMAD
+3616 SSDQRTSVMAYVKETKGGI
-3627 VYESKGAVKSP
+3627 VYSP

>member
-35 VPKVEINSPSADYI
+35 VPTVEINSPSADYI

-217 SVAKWGSETY
+217 SVAKWGSEAY

-257 EDGDKGNG
+257 EEGDKGNG

-340 LYDLKNASGSN
+340 LDDLKNASGSN

-592 NRGTDQVQV
+592 NRGTDYVQV

-641 IINRIEYS
+641 IINRTEYS

-737 FGTDNN
+737 LGTDNN

-757 TIKIF
+757 IIKIF
-762 YQKVDVEQVV
+762 YQKVDVEQVL
-772 SGNEIEWN
+772 SDKEIEWN
-780 ENSATVIKID
+780 ENSATVIEID

-797 TLKIDSLP
+797 TLKFDSLP

-831 GPFLIAVDNGAP
+831 GPFLVAVDNGAP

-946 SVNGESFKDA
+946 SVNGESFNDA

-1020 SIWKKCAISA
+1020 STWKKCAISA

-1106 SGIKDVK
+1106 SGVKDVK

-1118 TTVQK
+1118 TTVGK
-1123 TPEKTTETVTEADS
+1123 TPEKTTETVTEADG

-1213 SVKDENQIASLVWR
+1213 SVKDENQISSLVWR
-1227 EGEKISGNVAI
+1227 EGEKISGNVEEI
-1238 EKNNKK
+1238 EKNNEK

-1326 TSLILD
+1326 TSLMLD

-1378 SDFENSTENH
+1378 SDFENSTENL

-1400 QTAEWIIKV
+1400 QTAEWIIKM

-1600 FDTAQLSDG
+1600 FDTERLSDG

-1740 QFNSSE
+1740 QFDSSE

-1768 RCAVSSG
+1768 KCAVSSG

-1862 VEGKNTITVTA
+1862 VEGKNTITVTV

-1930 TKEQVKTGVTKN
+1930 TKEQKIITKN
-1942 SEGWIPLRTSTG
+1942 SEGWIPLKTSTG

-1976 SFDKPENLESLI
+1976 SFEKPENLESLI

-2025 GNAEVVK
+2025 GNADVVK
-2032 EKIPV
+2032 EKVPV

-2043 PTVEVTSHEDF
+2043 PAVEVTSHEDF

-2084 IDGEITDSTDWK
+2084 IEGEITDSTDWK
-2096 PIDDLFGTGIVVKGN
+2096 PIDDLSGTGIVVKGN
-2111 ILENPAQIIAEGTR
+2111 ISENPAQIIAEGTR

-2135 IENKEGAI
+2135 IENKEPAI

-2164 PGADSAK
+2164 PDADSAK

-2179 DSGVPGVEK
+2179 DSGVPGVGK

-2196 QPTDIDDIPVWEK
+2196 QPTDRDSVPVWEK

-2232 DDSSMIDVG
+2232 DDSSVIDVG

-2261 SEVASSNG
+2261 SEDVGSNG

-2305 SEVETNYA
+2305 SGVETNYA

-2330 LSAENSENLR
+2330 LSAENPGNLR

-2383 PANAEF
+2383 PANKEF
-2389 GTMERIFNPLFA
+2389 GTTERIFNPLFA
-2401 TTENQNNKTEIADVK
+2401 TTETQNNKTEIADEK
-2416 TDGKVYINS
+2416 SDGKVYINS

-2460 NGKNWNSEISKFGL
+2460 NGKNWNQEISKFGL

-2491 AIIEDELS
+2491 AIIEDKLS

-2688 YSLENSKEVVL
+2688 YSLENSEEVVL
-2699 PVSGDVAELART
+2699 PVSRDVAELART
-2711 SEELKLADKEGT
+2711 SEELKLADKKGT
-2723 EQSAESLIQ
+2723 KQSAESLIQ

-2749 DPKIVKLDDGSTKYL
+2749 DPKIVNLDDGSTKYL

-2772 NETKPGTDSLWAM
+2772 AETKPGIDSLWAM

-2864 PDGIAGAEGDVKIIW
+2864 PDGIDGAEGDVKIIW

-2932 QKNTQDISSESQQTT
+2932 QANKQDISAGSQQTT
-2947 EENPTS
+2947 DENPTS

-3000 ESYTVNFYKSK
+3000 ESYTVKFYKSK
-3011 TTADEKT
+3011 TTADGKT
-3018 VVGDAVAAE
+3018 VVGDAVAE
-3027 TETGTILTAGQIT
+3027 TETRTILTAGQIT

-3060 NNTNENSGC
+3060 NNTNENNGC
-3069 NIEEGYVAGAKN
+3069 NIEEGYVAGA
-3081 EANKIDN
+3081 IDN

-3109 WNVGTTFDGS
+3109 WNVGTSLPGS
-3119 INPHSGVVKKIS
+3119 INPHSGAIKKVDK
-3131 YKNSGTATGSTTTGD
+3131 YNSGSGAGSQSENGWNAAPAPGGGQLYKQDGD
-3146 EVGGGAFYNQAG
+3146 KSAVDPVKDMNDSYYAAISSDDLKLYGYVGGKEYSAHGDNIAF
-3158 TNSNLRISRGQH
+3158 NS
-3170 DRYFSAWS
+3170 
-3178 SNDLKIYGYLSTVGT
+3178 
-3193 KDNVISKNSEASFQA
+3193 SEVAYVA
-3208 PGVDQMDYVIV
+3208 PVDEMDYTIV
-3219 NGMPYYVMQDNFI
+3219 NGVPYYVMQDNGL
-3232 GGDSASVWGPGLFLS
+3232 GGASGSVWGLGLCMM
-3247 REGMNFD
+3247 REGIWYDRTYFNPYG
-3254 MSKFQKGNTIEESDT
+3254 GNTIEEAKLP
-3269 FAIIERQGSSGAA
+3269 FFVERQGYNVASH
-3282 AKRDSSSGYDSV
+3282 KRDSSTGYDSIL
-3294 MYQFKNPRIAGAYV
+3294 YQFKNPRIAGWYNKNDLLLYTKV
-3308 GDETMKYANASTAA
+3308 NGDKSVS
-3322 TGVDYIYVSYYDS
+3322 GVDYIYISYYDS
-3335 YARCLK
+3335 YAKCLK
-3341 FAGYEVA
+3341 YAAYRIGHRFASNDGKYA
-3348 HNIDK
+3348 NSALKDWGKIDIADNIDI
-3353 DNMTELYKW
+3353 
-3362 GNVAEYC
+3362 VAEMT
-3369 GINPVVHSAPNKSN
+3369 SSPNTVGNQPEQK
-3383 AYNSVTESNHMT
+3383 TFDHMT
-3395 DGKTVVAGF
+3395 DGAAVVAGNE
-3404 DTTVSNPT
+3404 TTSNNPT
-3412 KFKEEAGEW
+3412 YTEIAGEW
-3421 NDIMVDNTSTSP
+3421 SDIFVDSTTASDP
-3433 IPVIIYYNKTKKCLE
+3433 RPVIIYYNKTKKCLE
-3448 IARGKQSFPIHDGN
+3448 VAYGNNSFPQ
-3462 IVTKSSDGTDNTG
+3462 KTDE
-3475 GITGWTKSTIKPNGA
+3475 WTKTPIKPTGVNS
-3490 GDFGRYVSAAMDEA
+3490 DFGRYVSAAMDSK
-3504 GNIHAA
+3504 GNLHVAA
-3510 AVDASK
+3510 QDADK
-3516 NKVYYLY
+3516 AKLYYLY
-3523 IKKFGDSYLLD
+3523 LEKSGSTYSVKNSVAVD
-3534 SSAVIG
+3534 SSNGAG
-3540 TSSGCWTDIEL
+3540 RWTDIEL
-3551 TNGGI
+3551 TNPEG
-3556 STGAKTTTAAKTITS
+3556 TTLAEI
-3571 AVKPVISWINK
+3571 KPV
-3582 GLLDSSEAVQVSCLS
+3582 VSYIDTSYLGTQS
-3597 ADDSDGTIWETMT
+3597 GIKVAWLENVSDGNLSFEAMT
-3610 DPAVYA
+3610 DPANYA
-3616 ANDQRTSVMAD
+3616 SSDQRTSVMAD